1 MPAKHCCL
9 AEPALLLP
17 LSPTTLPCS
26 VREAEHRRAE
36 PRTLGA
42 SSASGGFL
50 IQLPGQEKIEMTAH
64 IMAGAAALALVLG
77 TGVAS
82 ATSIGS
88 GSNSS
93 YEQNRQQLQT
103 EPGYSVGTGAAHIG
117 DGSDPGYL
125 AQQHAL
131 RSMPGVGATEGL

>member
-1 MPAKHCCL
+1 L
-9 AEPALLLP
+9 NY
-17 LSPTTLPCS
+17 
-26 VREAEHRRAE
+26 
-36 PRTLGA
+36 LGT
-42 SSASGGFL
+42 
-50 IQLPGQEKIEMTAH
+50 GQEKIEMRAH
-64 IMAGAAALALVLG
+64 IMASAAAIALTLG

-82 ATSIGS
+82 AASIG
-88 GSNSS
+88 GSSNPS

-103 EPGYSVGTGAAHIG
+103 APGYSVGTGAARVG